1 MMMDTCFA
9 PPQRADR
16 QTLAGQIDAVNHN
29 PVLNSLLEI
38 VDGLVAI
45 LNEHRQIL
53 ALNHHLLHMLG
64 IENPAEALGLRPGE
78 AIGCIHADT
87 GPGGC
92 GTSGFCSTCGAAV
105 AIVTSLSTS
114 EPVER
119 MCAITIRKSD
129 KTKDIFLRVRSQPLT
144 IDSRKC
150 LLLFIQDITHQQQ
163 SAIVDRI
170 FFHDLNNII
179 HGLLNAGE
187 LLAIQQPDNKLI
199 NIVQNLSIQ
208 LSNEIAIQSLLN
220 QSKQTEFKP
229 VLNRTTPG
237 QVIQGIQ
244 KALIR
249 HPAAVSRHLLFPEPL
264 PDIIFTTS
272 PNLLS
277 RVMINMVVN
286 ALEASDP
293 GDSVKLTVD
302 VADGRITFS
311 VWNRQVIS
319 EDIAK
324 RIFQRNFSTKETLGR
339 GWGSYSMKL
348 LGENI
353 LGGKVEFTTSA
364 DHGTTFFCHL
374 PR

>member
-1 MMMDTCFA
+1 MMTDTCFA
-9 PPQRADR
+9 PPQRADL
-16 QTLAGQIDAVNHN
+16 QTLAGQIDAVNHD

-38 VDGLVAI
+38 VDGLVAV

-53 ALNHHLLHMLG
+53 ALNHQLLQMLG
-64 IENPAEALGLRPGE
+64 IEDPAEALGLRPGE

-92 GTSGFCSTCGAAV
+92 GTSEFCSTCGAAV

-119 MCAITIRKSD
+119 MCAITIKKSD
-129 KTKDIFLRVRSQPLT
+129 KAKDVYLRVRSQPLT
-144 IDSRKC
+144 IRDRKC

-163 SAIVDRI
+163 WAIVDRI

-179 HGLLNAGE
+179 HGLVNAGE

-199 NIVQNLSIQ
+199 NIVQNLSVQ

-220 QSKQTEFKP
+220 QSKLSEFKP
-229 VLNRTTPG
+229 VQNRTTPG
-237 QVIQGIQ
+237 QIIQEIH
-244 KALIR
+244 KTIIR
-249 HPAAVSRHLLFPEPL
+249 HPAAESRHLVFPKPL
-264 PDIIFTTS
+264 PDITFTTS
-272 PNLLS
+272 LNLLS
-277 RVMINMVVN
+277 RVMINMIIN
-286 ALEASDP
+286 ALEASAP
-293 GDSVKLTVD
+293 GDSVKLTID
-302 VADGRITFS
+302 AADDRITFS
-311 VWNRQVIS
+311 VWNRQCIP
-319 EDIAK
+319 ENIAR

-364 DHGTTFFCHL
+364 DHGTTFFFHL

>member
-9 PPQRADR
+9 PPQRADL

-38 VDGLVAI
+38 VDGLVAV
-45 LNEHRQIL
+45 LNEHRQII

-64 IENPAEALGLRPGE
+64 IEDPAEALGLRPGE

-92 GTSGFCSTCGAAV
+92 GTSEFCSTCGAAV

-119 MCAITIRKSD
+119 MCAITIEKSD
-129 KTKDIFLRVRSQPLT
+129 KTKDVYLRVRSQPLA
-144 IDSRKC
+144 ISDRKC

-163 SAIVDRI
+163 WAIVDRI

-187 LLAIQQPDNKLI
+187 LLSIQQPDNKLI
-199 NIVQNLSIQ
+199 NIVQNLSVQ

-220 QSKQTEFKP
+220 QSKLTEFKP

-237 QVIQGIQ
+237 QLIQEIH
-244 KALIR
+244 KTIIR
-249 HPAAVSRHLLFPEPL
+249 HPAAESRHLLFPKPL
-264 PDIIFTTS
+264 PDITFTTS
-272 PNLLS
+272 LNLLS
-277 RVMINMVVN
+277 RVMINMIIN

-302 VADGRITFS
+302 AADDRITFS
-311 VWNRQVIS
+311 VWNRQCIP
-319 EDIAK
+319 EDIAR
-324 RIFQRNFSTKETLGR
+324 RIFQRNFSTKEKLGR
-339 GWGSYSMKL
+339 GWGSHSMKL

-353 LGGKVEFTTSA
+353 LGGKVEFISSA
-364 DHGTTFFCHL
+364 DHGTTSFFHL